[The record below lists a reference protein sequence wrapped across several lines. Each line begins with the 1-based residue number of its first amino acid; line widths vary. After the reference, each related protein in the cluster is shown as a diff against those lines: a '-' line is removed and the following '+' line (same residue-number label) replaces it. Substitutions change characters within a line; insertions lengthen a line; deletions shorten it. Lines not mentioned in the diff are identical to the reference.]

1 MKKLLM
7 FAFGVFI
14 SVPAFAETAAEP
26 DIITEKAADYA
37 MPVDKAAAKAD
48 EFKDFDKFVGNKND
62 VAPIIEDKPAKPWWR
77 GWQVGVGVPLMLP
90 ATGYNGFIGYMN
102 KKAESW
108 WWRRLGARFDFQI
121 PSALTFNA
129 ALSGNGN
136 GYDVD
141 GSGKILFFKPKF
153 DGLATIDPVE
163 YDDDYGTNTANLDGA
178 NIGLS
183 MKNQYIGGLIDIYP
197 FGDTWFLGGWRLSGG
212 YYMGEANID
221 LAANISNDLPSA
233 DGFVYNAGNNTQVA
247 AKLKGGSKIGGKM
260 NWKYSGPYAGIGFDL
275 GFFWGIKLYMD
286 AGVVFAKAPQMRDN
300 GLYIPERSIN
310 ACIRNNGV
318 CDEWISIDIRD
329 PNGSRDKLLAQVV
342 ENLTS
347 NPVYGGDDFTGA
359 LNNIPNIPDDI
370 LNSITGWLGSGNP
383 SANRPQWVDDLL
395 AANGGSTDLADII
408 SDIES
413 AASGNNADFD
423 LQGLTNDYLKARRDS
438 VNDINDG
445 LKELKFVP
453 MIRLGFMKR
462 F

>member
-1 MKKLLM
+1 MADRFLRKAGASRIVQKLT
-7 FAFGVFI
+7 AKTVFSHGLI
-14 SVPAFAETAAEP
+14 EDGDRILIAVSGGKDSTALAWALSAIRRELR
-26 DIITEKAADYA
+26 KDYA
-37 MPVDKAAAKAD
+37 LMALHISSDFCSCCKKTALKERLARWDIPFDDVFVPVIARLKPGEKMNCYWCSTQRRAELLSYAQRRGCNKIALGHHLDDILETYFMNMTQAGALRGMPARLAYRKYPVTLIRPLALLEERQIAKAD

-197 FGDTWFLGGWRLSGG
+197 FG
-212 YYMGEANID
+212 
-221 LAANISNDLPSA
+221 
-233 DGFVYNAGNNTQVA
+233 
-247 AKLKGGSKIGGKM
+247 
-260 NWKYSGPYAGIGFDL
+260 
-275 GFFWGIKLYMD
+275 
-286 AGVVFAKAPQMRDN
+286 
-300 GLYIPERSIN
+300 
-310 ACIRNNGV
+310 AC
-318 CDEWISIDIRD
+318 
-329 PNGSRDKLLAQVV
+329 P
-342 ENLTS
+342 
-347 NPVYGGDDFTGA
+347 
-359 LNNIPNIPDDI
+359 
-370 LNSITGWLGSGNP
+370 
-383 SANRPQWVDDLL
+383 
-395 AANGGSTDLADII
+395 ADII
-408 SDIES
+408 W
-413 AASGNNADFD
+413 
-423 LQGLTNDYLKARRDS
+423 ARRT
-438 VNDINDG
+438 
-445 LKELKFVP
+445 
-453 MIRLGFMKR
+453 
-462 F
+462 